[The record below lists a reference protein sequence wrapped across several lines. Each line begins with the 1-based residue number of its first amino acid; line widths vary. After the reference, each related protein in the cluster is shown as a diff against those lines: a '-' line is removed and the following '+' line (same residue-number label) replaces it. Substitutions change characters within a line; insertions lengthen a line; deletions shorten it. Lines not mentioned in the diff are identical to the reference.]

1 MKKILEVKKEIGNL
15 SKNSKNPF
23 FKSAYLDLNDLLNAV
38 EPLLQKN
45 GLVLLQPIIG
55 NSVQSVIY
63 EAESGNRV
71 CISSMNIPEN
81 ITDPQKLGSCITYFR
96 RYTLKS
102 LLAIAETDDDGN
114 MAAKPKEKVEAK
126 EDPFVLKEKHLKE
139 WNGKIYGRDEIF
151 IAGEKRALPKETIAK
166 LKLNPKFD
174 KSSNK

>member
-1 MKKILEVKKEIGNL
+1 MKKILAVKKEIGTL

-45 GLVLLQPIIG
+45 GLVLLQPILG
-55 NSVQSVIY
+55 NVVHSAIY
-63 EAESGNRV
+63 DAESGEEICN
-71 CISSMNIPEN
+71 SSMSIPSN

-114 MAAKPKEKVEAK
+114 LAAKPAPKQKLDDSKLEGCEKWTAEQKAAVIKKYNLTTEQ
-126 EDPFVLKEKHLKE
+126 L
-139 WNGKIYGRDEIF
+139 
-151 IAGEKRALPKETIAK
+151 AK
-166 LKLNPKFD
+166 LK
-174 KSSNK
+174 

>member
-1 MKKILEVKKEIGNL
+1 MKKILEVKKEIGTL

-23 FKSAYLDLNDLLNAV
+23 FKSAYLDLSDLLNAV

-55 NSVQSVIY
+55 NCIQSVIY
-63 EAESGNRV
+63 DAESGDRI
-71 CISSMNIPEN
+71 CISSMEIPTN

-114 MAAKPKEKVEAK
+114 LAAKPTPKKALDDSKLEGCEKWTAEQKAAVIKKYNLTTEQ
-126 EDPFVLKEKHLKE
+126 L
-139 WNGKIYGRDEIF
+139 
-151 IAGEKRALPKETIAK
+151 AK
-166 LKLNPKFD
+166 LK
-174 KSSNK
+174 

>member
-1 MKKILEVKKEIGNL
+1 MKRILEVKKEIGTL

-45 GLVLLQPIIG
+45 GLVLLQPIVCKE
-55 NSVQSVIY
+55 VQSVIY
-63 EAESGNRV
+63 DAESGQEICN
-71 CISSMNIPEN
+71 SSMEIPAN

-114 MAAKPKEKVEAK
+114 LAAKPTPKPAL
-126 EDPFVLKEKHLKE
+126 EDS
-139 WNGKIYGRDEIF
+139 
-151 IAGEKRALPKETIAK
+151 K
-166 LKLNPKFD
+166 LKGCKDWTKAQKDAVKAKYDLTEQQLNKL
-174 KSSNK
+174 K

>member
-1 MKKILEVKKEIGNL
+1 MKKILEVKKEIGTL

-45 GLVLLQPIIG
+45 GLVLLQPIVG

-63 EAESGNRV
+63 DAESGNEV
-71 CISSMNIPEN
+71 CMSSMEIPLN

-114 MAAKPKEKVEAK
+114 LAAKPTPTL
-126 EDPFVLKEKHLKE
+126 ED
-139 WNGKIYGRDEIF
+139 
-151 IAGEKRALPKETIAK
+151 AK
-166 LKLNPKFD
+166 LKGCD
-174 KSSNK
+174 KWTKEQKAAVIKKYALTEAQLTKLK